1 VEYLFSR
8 FDYTS
13 GVVIDFYGDAAETV
27 GAILQGKASGN
38 LPQQVP
44 AKLTNVLT
52 GESNHGIAIIRNE
65 GMDPSHLQEFLL
77 S

>member
-1 VEYLFSR
+1 MEYLFSR

-13 GVVIDFYGDAAETV
+13 GVVIDFYGNTTDTV
-27 GAILQGKASGN
+27 GATLQSRPTGT

-52 GESNHGIAIIRNE
+52 GENSYGIAIIRSDT
-65 GMDPSHLQEFLL
+65 MDRETAVGQAVS
-77 S
+77 